1 MKGVWGNEAILY
13 ILHMYI
19 VSKQNRKQ
27 KKLLHIL
34 RKRSIQTLS
43 ITAILTF
50 NELKNGVRLTLC
62 QIRNEVK
69 SSSIKM
75 KVLNRLQF
83 SFKIHRVKTKSKG
96 FNVKWLEH
104 QKKKYALF
112 WKWSDYFSSNH
123 PTVIFVVGTVL
134 SKPIHKIRKTLK
146 LAFLKSI
153 WSQAWLISKEFSVLC
168 NF

>member
-1 MKGVWGNEAILY
+1 MQFDELLTTRHFWEQIWFDSKRKDRDLLEPVKLLQLRLIPGKIALADITKQTRVNHYTCILLVNKIGN
-13 ILHMYI
+13 
-19 VSKQNRKQ
+19 K

-96 FNVKWLEH
+96 FNVK
-104 QKKKYALF
+104 
-112 WKWSDYFSSNH
+112 
-123 PTVIFVVGTVL
+123 
-134 SKPIHKIRKTLK
+134 
-146 LAFLKSI
+146 
-153 WSQAWLISKEFSVLC
+153 
-168 NF
+168 